1 MTGYENYDKDE
12 KETILIPIR
21 RTLANIS
28 GILMIRN
35 IYIMIL

>member
-1 MTGYENYDKDE
+1 MTGYENYDGE

-21 RTLANIS
+21 RTLANIC

-35 IYIMIL
+35 IYILIL